1 MDAWVWC
8 RGRGHQA
15 LCMQGQYSRGTMS
28 NGSMV
33 ASSGNSAGAAAGE
46 ELSGSVAAEVCQ
58 HNPEYKWW
66 H

>member
-28 NGSMV
+28 RM
-33 ASSGNSAGAAAGE
+33 GAWLLRQGTARGPQR
-46 ELSGSVAAEVCQ
+46 GRNFPVQ
-58 HNPEYKWW
+58 
-66 H
+66 